1 MHRELLQR
9 RKLSWATC
17 LANTTGT
24 VSATPRAVASGGSVT
39 VRWSVQAPSGC
50 SITQTLNTQPV
61 ARSGITT
68 FQPMANASYVLR
80 ARSFGVSRILA
91 SVSVTVELPVINGWP
106 TVTINANDQV
116 PLFVQ
121 ALSTSNAL
129 VYLENHDGSGYLAY
143 RNLVL
148 ENGGWQDW
156 GYFHTH
162 MFDMHGQDDCW
173 DAGTRDHGLQ
183 QRWPDRHPV
192 APHRRPGCDLVLRG
206 RTVPGRRVS
215 AQGRRELG
223 D

>member
-1 MHRELLQR
+1 M
-9 RKLSWATC
+9 
-17 LANTTGT
+17 
-24 VSATPRAVASGGSVT
+24 T
-39 VRWSVQAPSGC
+39 VRIHDNYIHHNQHDGGHGYGVNVSYGAYALIEKNVFDFNRHA
-50 SITQTLNTQPV
+50 IT
-61 ARSGITT
+61 SDG
-68 FQPMANASYVLR
+68 
-80 ARSFGVSRILA
+80 
-91 SVSVTVELPVINGWP
+91 
-106 TVTINANDQV
+106 
-116 PLFVQ
+116 
-121 ALSTSNAL
+121 SN
-129 VYLENHDGSGYLAY
+129 GSGYLAY